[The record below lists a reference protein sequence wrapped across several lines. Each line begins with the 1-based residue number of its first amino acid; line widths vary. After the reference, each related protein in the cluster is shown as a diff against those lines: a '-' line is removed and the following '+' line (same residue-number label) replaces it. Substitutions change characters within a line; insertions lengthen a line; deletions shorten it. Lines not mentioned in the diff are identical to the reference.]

1 VAETGVAWFF
11 PRDVGFTHVVMYRKA
26 AYNWVPRGFFF
37 GEEDAQLYAD
47 AADACAEDWRP
58 DDGAHP
64 TAEDA

>member
-37 GEEDAQLYAD
+37 GEEDAQIYAD
-47 AADACAEDWRP
+47 AAEACGEHRGS
-58 DDGAHP
+58 DDDTHP